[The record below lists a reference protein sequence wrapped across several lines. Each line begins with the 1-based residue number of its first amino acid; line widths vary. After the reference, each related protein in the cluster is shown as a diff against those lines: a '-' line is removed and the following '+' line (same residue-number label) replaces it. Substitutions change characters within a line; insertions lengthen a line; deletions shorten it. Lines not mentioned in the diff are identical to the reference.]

1 MPHSHIASAP
11 LSDQTIDA
19 LAKGLFNEAKAYGFE
34 KGDYIRFVN
43 RLLALSMN
51 ETAGC
56 KADGHVPCFSKNITP
71 KLPIKAANLNLRR
84 LDPLQDRGHLKRW
97 LSDPEG
103 QWFML
108 SRSNAH
114 LMSLEELIEDPH
126 HHLGV
131 ITLPD
136 HTPIGCVAYIHHD
149 KKQQKAELRKLIGE
163 PSMRGKG
170 FAKGATS
177 CWIQYGF
184 QALDLQK
191 IYINTLRTNIRN
203 VRLNKELGFS
213 VEGLLRNEIFFKDAY
228 FDVLRMAIWR
238 NKPLEEKHIPPIS
251 SS

>member
-1 MPHSHIASAP
+1 MSHSQIASVP

-34 KGDYIRFVN
+34 KGDYIRFAN

-51 ETAGC
+51 ESASH
-56 KADGHVPCFSKNITP
+56 KANGHVPCLTEKSIP
-71 KLPIKAANLNLRR
+71 RLPLKAANLILRR
-84 LDPLQDRGHLKRW
+84 LDPLQDRDHLKRW

-114 LMSLEELIEDPH
+114 LLCLEELIEDPH
-126 HHLGV
+126 HHLGI

-136 HTPIGCVAYIHHD
+136 HTPIGCLAYIHHD
-149 KKQQKAELRKLIGE
+149 KMQHKAELRKLIGE

-170 FAKGATS
+170 YAKGATA

-184 QALDLQK
+184 QTLDLQK

-213 VEGLLRNEIFFKDAY
+213 VEGLLRNEIFFKESHY
-228 FDVLRMAIWR
+228 DVLRMAIWR
-238 NKPLEEKHIPPIS
+238 NKTLEEIHTLPE
-251 SS
+251 